1 MKPTTIA
8 SLQKCKQDKK
18 RFATITAYDYS
29 FAKLFADEGI
39 NVMLVG
45 DSLGMTV
52 QGHDSTLPVTVAD
65 IAYHTA
71 AVRRGAPN
79 CLLLADL
86 PFMAYATPEQAFEN
100 AATVMRAGAN
110 MVKIEGGE
118 WLVETVQ
125 MLTERA
131 VPVCGH
137 LGLTPQSV
145 NIFGGYKVQGRGDEA
160 GDRLLSDALA
170 LEAAGAQLL
179 VLECVP
185 VELAKRITEAL
196 AIPVI
201 GIGAGNVT
209 DGQILVMHDA
219 FGITGG
225 HIPKF
230 AKNFLAETGDIRAA
244 VRQYMAE
251 VESGVYP
258 GEEHSFPLRSDVV
271 LIIETLPLLRQ
282 QIRRLRMEGKRV
294 ALVPTMGNLHDGHMK
309 LVDEAKARADV
320 VVVSI
325 FVNPMQ
331 FDRPED
337 LARYPRTLQEDCE
350 KLNKRKVDLVF
361 APSVKEIYPNGTET
375 HTYVDVPGLSTMLEG
390 ASRPG
395 HFRGVSTIV
404 SKLFNLVQ
412 PDIACFG
419 EKDFQQLA
427 LIRKMVADMG
437 FDIEIV
443 GVPIMRAK
451 DGLAL
456 SSRNGYLTAEQR
468 KIAPGLYK
476 VLSSIADKLQAGE
489 RDLDEII
496 AIAGQELNEKGF
508 RSDDIQ
514 IRDADTLLEIS
525 ENSKRAVI
533 LVAAWLGDARLIDN
547 KLVELA

>member
-1 MKPTTIA
+1 M
-8 SLQKCKQDKK
+8 
-18 RFATITAYDYS
+18 
-29 FAKLFADEGI
+29 
-39 NVMLVG
+39 
-45 DSLGMTV
+45 
-52 QGHDSTLPVTVAD
+52 
-65 IAYHTA
+65 
-71 AVRRGAPN
+71 
-79 CLLLADL
+79 
-86 PFMAYATPEQAFEN
+86 
-100 AATVMRAGAN
+100 
-110 MVKIEGGE
+110 
-118 WLVETVQ
+118 
-125 MLTERA
+125 
-131 VPVCGH
+131 
-137 LGLTPQSV
+137 
-145 NIFGGYKVQGRGDEA
+145 
-160 GDRLLSDALA
+160 
-170 LEAAGAQLL
+170 
-179 VLECVP
+179 
-185 VELAKRITEAL
+185 
-196 AIPVI
+196 
-201 GIGAGNVT
+201 
-209 DGQILVMHDA
+209 
-219 FGITGG
+219 
-225 HIPKF
+225 
-230 AKNFLAETGDIRAA
+230 
-244 VRQYMAE
+244 
-251 VESGVYP
+251 
-258 GEEHSFPLRSDVV
+258 

-282 QIRRLRMEGKRV
+282 QILRLRMEGKRV

-404 SKLFNLVQ
+404 SKLFNWSSRTSPASV
-412 PDIACFG
+412 
-419 EKDFQQLA
+419 KDFQQLA

-496 AIAGQELNEKGF
+496 TIAGQELNEKGF
-508 RSDDIQ
+508 RADDIQ
-514 IRDADTLLEIS
+514 IRDADTLLEVS
-525 ENSKRAVI
+525 ETSKRAVI

-547 KLVELA
+547 KMVELA

>member
-1 MKPTTIA
+1 M
-8 SLQKCKQDKK
+8 
-18 RFATITAYDYS
+18 
-29 FAKLFADEGI
+29 
-39 NVMLVG
+39 
-45 DSLGMTV
+45 
-52 QGHDSTLPVTVAD
+52 
-65 IAYHTA
+65 
-71 AVRRGAPN
+71 
-79 CLLLADL
+79 
-86 PFMAYATPEQAFEN
+86 
-100 AATVMRAGAN
+100 
-110 MVKIEGGE
+110 
-118 WLVETVQ
+118 
-125 MLTERA
+125 
-131 VPVCGH
+131 
-137 LGLTPQSV
+137 
-145 NIFGGYKVQGRGDEA
+145 
-160 GDRLLSDALA
+160 
-170 LEAAGAQLL
+170 
-179 VLECVP
+179 
-185 VELAKRITEAL
+185 
-196 AIPVI
+196 
-201 GIGAGNVT
+201 
-209 DGQILVMHDA
+209 
-219 FGITGG
+219 
-225 HIPKF
+225 
-230 AKNFLAETGDIRAA
+230 
-244 VRQYMAE
+244 
-251 VESGVYP
+251 
-258 GEEHSFPLRSDVV
+258 

-496 AIAGQELNEKGF
+496 AIAGQELNQKGF

>member
-1 MKPTTIA
+1 M
-8 SLQKCKQDKK
+8 
-18 RFATITAYDYS
+18 
-29 FAKLFADEGI
+29 
-39 NVMLVG
+39 
-45 DSLGMTV
+45 
-52 QGHDSTLPVTVAD
+52 
-65 IAYHTA
+65 
-71 AVRRGAPN
+71 
-79 CLLLADL
+79 
-86 PFMAYATPEQAFEN
+86 
-100 AATVMRAGAN
+100 
-110 MVKIEGGE
+110 
-118 WLVETVQ
+118 
-125 MLTERA
+125 
-131 VPVCGH
+131 
-137 LGLTPQSV
+137 
-145 NIFGGYKVQGRGDEA
+145 
-160 GDRLLSDALA
+160 
-170 LEAAGAQLL
+170 
-179 VLECVP
+179 
-185 VELAKRITEAL
+185 
-196 AIPVI
+196 
-201 GIGAGNVT
+201 
-209 DGQILVMHDA
+209 
-219 FGITGG
+219 
-225 HIPKF
+225 
-230 AKNFLAETGDIRAA
+230 
-244 VRQYMAE
+244 
-251 VESGVYP
+251 
-258 GEEHSFPLRSDVV
+258 
-271 LIIETLPLLRQ
+271 LIIKTLPLLRQ

-508 RSDDIQ
+508 RADDIQ
-514 IRDADTLLEIS
+514 IRDADTLLEVS

-547 KLVELA
+547 KMVELA

>member
-1 MKPTTIA
+1 M
-8 SLQKCKQDKK
+8 
-18 RFATITAYDYS
+18 
-29 FAKLFADEGI
+29 
-39 NVMLVG
+39 
-45 DSLGMTV
+45 
-52 QGHDSTLPVTVAD
+52 
-65 IAYHTA
+65 
-71 AVRRGAPN
+71 
-79 CLLLADL
+79 
-86 PFMAYATPEQAFEN
+86 
-100 AATVMRAGAN
+100 
-110 MVKIEGGE
+110 
-118 WLVETVQ
+118 
-125 MLTERA
+125 
-131 VPVCGH
+131 
-137 LGLTPQSV
+137 
-145 NIFGGYKVQGRGDEA
+145 
-160 GDRLLSDALA
+160 
-170 LEAAGAQLL
+170 
-179 VLECVP
+179 
-185 VELAKRITEAL
+185 
-196 AIPVI
+196 
-201 GIGAGNVT
+201 
-209 DGQILVMHDA
+209 
-219 FGITGG
+219 
-225 HIPKF
+225 
-230 AKNFLAETGDIRAA
+230 
-244 VRQYMAE
+244 
-251 VESGVYP
+251 
-258 GEEHSFPLRSDVV
+258 

-337 LARYPRTLQEDCE
+337 LARYPRTLQEDCK

-476 VLSSIADKLQAGE
+476 VLSSIADKLQVGE

-496 AIAGQELNEKGF
+496 TIAGQELNEKGF
-508 RSDDIQ
+508 RADDIQ
-514 IRDADTLLEIS
+514 IRDADTLLEVS
-525 ENSKRAVI
+525 ETSKRAVI

-547 KLVELA
+547 KMVELA

>member
-1 MKPTTIA
+1 M
-8 SLQKCKQDKK
+8 
-18 RFATITAYDYS
+18 
-29 FAKLFADEGI
+29 
-39 NVMLVG
+39 
-45 DSLGMTV
+45 
-52 QGHDSTLPVTVAD
+52 
-65 IAYHTA
+65 
-71 AVRRGAPN
+71 
-79 CLLLADL
+79 
-86 PFMAYATPEQAFEN
+86 
-100 AATVMRAGAN
+100 
-110 MVKIEGGE
+110 
-118 WLVETVQ
+118 
-125 MLTERA
+125 
-131 VPVCGH
+131 
-137 LGLTPQSV
+137 
-145 NIFGGYKVQGRGDEA
+145 
-160 GDRLLSDALA
+160 
-170 LEAAGAQLL
+170 
-179 VLECVP
+179 
-185 VELAKRITEAL
+185 
-196 AIPVI
+196 
-201 GIGAGNVT
+201 
-209 DGQILVMHDA
+209 
-219 FGITGG
+219 
-225 HIPKF
+225 
-230 AKNFLAETGDIRAA
+230 
-244 VRQYMAE
+244 
-251 VESGVYP
+251 
-258 GEEHSFPLRSDVV
+258 

-437 FDIEIV
+437 FDIEII
-443 GVPIMRAK
+443 GVPILRAK

-508 RSDDIQ
+508 RADDIQ
-514 IRDADTLLEIS
+514 IRDADTLLEVS

-547 KLVELA
+547 KMVELA

>member
-1 MKPTTIA
+1 M
-8 SLQKCKQDKK
+8 
-18 RFATITAYDYS
+18 
-29 FAKLFADEGI
+29 
-39 NVMLVG
+39 
-45 DSLGMTV
+45 
-52 QGHDSTLPVTVAD
+52 
-65 IAYHTA
+65 
-71 AVRRGAPN
+71 
-79 CLLLADL
+79 
-86 PFMAYATPEQAFEN
+86 
-100 AATVMRAGAN
+100 
-110 MVKIEGGE
+110 
-118 WLVETVQ
+118 
-125 MLTERA
+125 
-131 VPVCGH
+131 
-137 LGLTPQSV
+137 
-145 NIFGGYKVQGRGDEA
+145 
-160 GDRLLSDALA
+160 
-170 LEAAGAQLL
+170 
-179 VLECVP
+179 
-185 VELAKRITEAL
+185 
-196 AIPVI
+196 
-201 GIGAGNVT
+201 
-209 DGQILVMHDA
+209 
-219 FGITGG
+219 
-225 HIPKF
+225 
-230 AKNFLAETGDIRAA
+230 
-244 VRQYMAE
+244 
-251 VESGVYP
+251 
-258 GEEHSFPLRSDVV
+258 

-294 ALVPTMGNLHDGHMK
+294 ALVSTMGNLHDGHMK

-514 IRDADTLLEIS
+514 IRDADTLLEVS

>member
-1 MKPTTIA
+1 M
-8 SLQKCKQDKK
+8 
-18 RFATITAYDYS
+18 
-29 FAKLFADEGI
+29 
-39 NVMLVG
+39 
-45 DSLGMTV
+45 
-52 QGHDSTLPVTVAD
+52 
-65 IAYHTA
+65 
-71 AVRRGAPN
+71 
-79 CLLLADL
+79 
-86 PFMAYATPEQAFEN
+86 
-100 AATVMRAGAN
+100 
-110 MVKIEGGE
+110 
-118 WLVETVQ
+118 
-125 MLTERA
+125 
-131 VPVCGH
+131 
-137 LGLTPQSV
+137 
-145 NIFGGYKVQGRGDEA
+145 
-160 GDRLLSDALA
+160 
-170 LEAAGAQLL
+170 
-179 VLECVP
+179 
-185 VELAKRITEAL
+185 
-196 AIPVI
+196 
-201 GIGAGNVT
+201 
-209 DGQILVMHDA
+209 
-219 FGITGG
+219 
-225 HIPKF
+225 
-230 AKNFLAETGDIRAA
+230 
-244 VRQYMAE
+244 
-251 VESGVYP
+251 
-258 GEEHSFPLRSDVV
+258 

-496 AIAGQELNEKGF
+496 TIAGQELNEKGF
-508 RSDDIQ
+508 RADDIQ
-514 IRDADTLLEIS
+514 IRDADTLLEVS
-525 ENSKRAVI
+525 ETSKRAVI

-547 KLVELA
+547 K

>member
-1 MKPTTIA
+1 M
-8 SLQKCKQDKK
+8 
-18 RFATITAYDYS
+18 
-29 FAKLFADEGI
+29 
-39 NVMLVG
+39 
-45 DSLGMTV
+45 
-52 QGHDSTLPVTVAD
+52 
-65 IAYHTA
+65 
-71 AVRRGAPN
+71 
-79 CLLLADL
+79 
-86 PFMAYATPEQAFEN
+86 
-100 AATVMRAGAN
+100 
-110 MVKIEGGE
+110 
-118 WLVETVQ
+118 
-125 MLTERA
+125 
-131 VPVCGH
+131 
-137 LGLTPQSV
+137 
-145 NIFGGYKVQGRGDEA
+145 
-160 GDRLLSDALA
+160 
-170 LEAAGAQLL
+170 
-179 VLECVP
+179 
-185 VELAKRITEAL
+185 
-196 AIPVI
+196 
-201 GIGAGNVT
+201 
-209 DGQILVMHDA
+209 
-219 FGITGG
+219 
-225 HIPKF
+225 
-230 AKNFLAETGDIRAA
+230 
-244 VRQYMAE
+244 
-251 VESGVYP
+251 
-258 GEEHSFPLRSDVV
+258 

-496 AIAGQELNEKGF
+496 TIAGQELNEKGF
-508 RSDDIQ
+508 RAHDIQ
-514 IRDADTLLEIS
+514 IRDADTLLEVS
-525 ENSKRAVI
+525 ETSKRAVI

-547 KLVELA
+547 KMVELA

>member
-1 MKPTTIA
+1 M
-8 SLQKCKQDKK
+8 
-18 RFATITAYDYS
+18 
-29 FAKLFADEGI
+29 
-39 NVMLVG
+39 
-45 DSLGMTV
+45 
-52 QGHDSTLPVTVAD
+52 
-65 IAYHTA
+65 
-71 AVRRGAPN
+71 
-79 CLLLADL
+79 
-86 PFMAYATPEQAFEN
+86 
-100 AATVMRAGAN
+100 
-110 MVKIEGGE
+110 
-118 WLVETVQ
+118 
-125 MLTERA
+125 
-131 VPVCGH
+131 
-137 LGLTPQSV
+137 
-145 NIFGGYKVQGRGDEA
+145 
-160 GDRLLSDALA
+160 
-170 LEAAGAQLL
+170 
-179 VLECVP
+179 
-185 VELAKRITEAL
+185 
-196 AIPVI
+196 
-201 GIGAGNVT
+201 
-209 DGQILVMHDA
+209 
-219 FGITGG
+219 
-225 HIPKF
+225 
-230 AKNFLAETGDIRAA
+230 
-244 VRQYMAE
+244 
-251 VESGVYP
+251 
-258 GEEHSFPLRSDVV
+258 

-294 ALVPTMGNLHDGHMK
+294 ALAPTMGNLHDGHMK

-496 AIAGQELNEKGF
+496 TIAGQELNEKGF
-508 RSDDIQ
+508 RADDIQ
-514 IRDADTLLEIS
+514 IRDADTLLEVS
-525 ENSKRAVI
+525 ETSKRAVI

-547 KLVELA
+547 KMVELA

>member
-1 MKPTTIA
+1 M
-8 SLQKCKQDKK
+8 
-18 RFATITAYDYS
+18 
-29 FAKLFADEGI
+29 
-39 NVMLVG
+39 
-45 DSLGMTV
+45 
-52 QGHDSTLPVTVAD
+52 
-65 IAYHTA
+65 
-71 AVRRGAPN
+71 
-79 CLLLADL
+79 
-86 PFMAYATPEQAFEN
+86 
-100 AATVMRAGAN
+100 
-110 MVKIEGGE
+110 
-118 WLVETVQ
+118 
-125 MLTERA
+125 
-131 VPVCGH
+131 
-137 LGLTPQSV
+137 
-145 NIFGGYKVQGRGDEA
+145 
-160 GDRLLSDALA
+160 
-170 LEAAGAQLL
+170 
-179 VLECVP
+179 
-185 VELAKRITEAL
+185 
-196 AIPVI
+196 
-201 GIGAGNVT
+201 
-209 DGQILVMHDA
+209 
-219 FGITGG
+219 
-225 HIPKF
+225 
-230 AKNFLAETGDIRAA
+230 
-244 VRQYMAE
+244 
-251 VESGVYP
+251 
-258 GEEHSFPLRSDVV
+258 

-437 FDIEIV
+437 FDIEII

-489 RDLDEII
+489 RDLNEII

-508 RSDDIQ
+508 RADDIQ
-514 IRDADTLLEIS
+514 IRDADTLLEVS

-547 KLVELA
+547 KMVELA

>member
-1 MKPTTIA
+1 M
-8 SLQKCKQDKK
+8 
-18 RFATITAYDYS
+18 
-29 FAKLFADEGI
+29 
-39 NVMLVG
+39 
-45 DSLGMTV
+45 
-52 QGHDSTLPVTVAD
+52 
-65 IAYHTA
+65 
-71 AVRRGAPN
+71 
-79 CLLLADL
+79 
-86 PFMAYATPEQAFEN
+86 
-100 AATVMRAGAN
+100 
-110 MVKIEGGE
+110 
-118 WLVETVQ
+118 
-125 MLTERA
+125 
-131 VPVCGH
+131 
-137 LGLTPQSV
+137 
-145 NIFGGYKVQGRGDEA
+145 
-160 GDRLLSDALA
+160 
-170 LEAAGAQLL
+170 
-179 VLECVP
+179 
-185 VELAKRITEAL
+185 
-196 AIPVI
+196 
-201 GIGAGNVT
+201 
-209 DGQILVMHDA
+209 
-219 FGITGG
+219 
-225 HIPKF
+225 
-230 AKNFLAETGDIRAA
+230 
-244 VRQYMAE
+244 
-251 VESGVYP
+251 
-258 GEEHSFPLRSDVV
+258 

-476 VLSSIADKLQAGE
+476 VLSSIADKLQVGE

-496 AIAGQELNEKGF
+496 TIAGQELNEKGF
-508 RSDDIQ
+508 CADDIQ
-514 IRDADTLLEIS
+514 IRDADTLLEVS
-525 ENSKRAVI
+525 ETSKRAVI

-547 KLVELA
+547 KMVELA

>member
-1 MKPTTIA
+1 M
-8 SLQKCKQDKK
+8 
-18 RFATITAYDYS
+18 
-29 FAKLFADEGI
+29 
-39 NVMLVG
+39 
-45 DSLGMTV
+45 
-52 QGHDSTLPVTVAD
+52 
-65 IAYHTA
+65 
-71 AVRRGAPN
+71 
-79 CLLLADL
+79 
-86 PFMAYATPEQAFEN
+86 
-100 AATVMRAGAN
+100 
-110 MVKIEGGE
+110 
-118 WLVETVQ
+118 
-125 MLTERA
+125 
-131 VPVCGH
+131 
-137 LGLTPQSV
+137 
-145 NIFGGYKVQGRGDEA
+145 
-160 GDRLLSDALA
+160 
-170 LEAAGAQLL
+170 
-179 VLECVP
+179 
-185 VELAKRITEAL
+185 
-196 AIPVI
+196 
-201 GIGAGNVT
+201 
-209 DGQILVMHDA
+209 
-219 FGITGG
+219 
-225 HIPKF
+225 
-230 AKNFLAETGDIRAA
+230 
-244 VRQYMAE
+244 
-251 VESGVYP
+251 
-258 GEEHSFPLRSDVV
+258 

-282 QIRRLRMEGKRV
+282 QILRLRMEGKRV

-496 AIAGQELNEKGF
+496 TIAGQELNEKGF
-508 RSDDIQ
+508 RADDIQ
-514 IRDADTLLEIS
+514 IRDAETLLEVS
-525 ENSKRAVI
+525 ETSKRAVI

-547 KLVELA
+547 KMVELA

>member
-1 MKPTTIA
+1 M
-8 SLQKCKQDKK
+8 
-18 RFATITAYDYS
+18 
-29 FAKLFADEGI
+29 
-39 NVMLVG
+39 
-45 DSLGMTV
+45 
-52 QGHDSTLPVTVAD
+52 
-65 IAYHTA
+65 
-71 AVRRGAPN
+71 
-79 CLLLADL
+79 
-86 PFMAYATPEQAFEN
+86 
-100 AATVMRAGAN
+100 
-110 MVKIEGGE
+110 
-118 WLVETVQ
+118 
-125 MLTERA
+125 
-131 VPVCGH
+131 
-137 LGLTPQSV
+137 
-145 NIFGGYKVQGRGDEA
+145 
-160 GDRLLSDALA
+160 
-170 LEAAGAQLL
+170 
-179 VLECVP
+179 
-185 VELAKRITEAL
+185 
-196 AIPVI
+196 
-201 GIGAGNVT
+201 
-209 DGQILVMHDA
+209 
-219 FGITGG
+219 
-225 HIPKF
+225 
-230 AKNFLAETGDIRAA
+230 
-244 VRQYMAE
+244 
-251 VESGVYP
+251 
-258 GEEHSFPLRSDVV
+258 

-547 KLVELA
+547 KMIELA